1 MSTNTPV
8 PFFPIPPQ
16 EYKQEYLNEVVRSFS
31 VFLNQFNNTQQ
42 VADDDTT
49 ALSWFMG

>member
-1 MSTNTPV
+1 MATNTPV
-8 PFFPIPPQ
+8 QFFPTTPQ
-16 EYKQEYLNEVVRSFS
+16 EYNQEYLNEVVRYFS

>member
-1 MSTNTPV
+1 MASSNPL
-8 PFFPIPPQ
+8 PFFPTPPD
-16 EYKQEYLNEVVRSFS
+16 EYSQEYLNEVVRSFS

>member
-1 MSTNTPV
+1 MATSTPV

-16 EYKQEYLNEVVRSFS
+16 EYQQEYLNEVVRSFS

>member
-1 MSTNTPV
+1 MATSTPV

-42 VADDDTT
+42 VVDDDTT